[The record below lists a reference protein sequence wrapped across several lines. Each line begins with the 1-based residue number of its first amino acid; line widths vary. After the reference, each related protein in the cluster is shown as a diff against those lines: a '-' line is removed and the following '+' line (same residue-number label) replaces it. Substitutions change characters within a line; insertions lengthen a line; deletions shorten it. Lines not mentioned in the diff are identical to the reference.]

1 MDPKK
6 NGEDYEKKSWI
17 WVVVAIIA
25 ISSIAVMAQIM
36 IKAPWQY
43 L

>member
-1 MDPKK
+1 MDSKK
-6 NGEDYEKKSWI
+6 NGEDYEKKLWI

-25 ISSIAVMAQIM
+25 ISSITVMSQIL

>member
-1 MDPKK
+1 MDSKK
-6 NGEDYEKKSWI
+6 NGEDYEKKKWI

-36 IKAPWQY
+36 IKTPWQY